1 MDQQTLL
8 KSIYLFRDATKD
20 DLVSLA
26 EIAESRDHLQGQIVF
41 NEGDEA
47 DAMFVVEMGTIDI
60 VPKGKELAIV
70 TIGSGQS
77 FGEMAFFSRGKRPA
91 SARARE
97 RSRLSRLPFDR
108 LETLLADRPALAI
121 TFYRNACAFL
131 AKHVRTLLSD
141 LDRRYF

>member
-1 MDQQTLL
+1 MDRETLL
-8 KSIYLFRDATKD
+8 KGIYLFRDATND
-20 DLVSLA
+20 DLARLA
-26 EIAESRDHLQGQIVF
+26 EIAVSKSYLQGEIIF

-47 DAMFVVEMGTIDI
+47 DAMFVVEMATVDI
-60 VPKGKELAIV
+60 VLAGKELPIV

-97 RSRLSRLPFDR
+97 KSSILRLPFDR
-108 LETLLADRPALAI
+108 LEPLLVSRPDLAI
-121 TFYRNACAFL
+121 TFYRNGCAFL
-131 AKHVRTLLSD
+131 AKHVRTLLND